1 MSVVLVGVGSIWKLI
16 STSLKCQ
23 KKLGEFCTVLV
34 VGLMM
39 YQSET
44 LFFKYIVTH
53 NLSVTSILTAA
64 KQQQQ
69 QPFNGLFSRI
79 TWVSRYQKGKT
90 NLDFTGARDSEWQ

>member
-16 STSLKCQ
+16 STLLKCQ

-64 KQQQQ
+64 KQVSIK
-69 QPFNGLFSRI
+69 LFSDLN
-79 TWVSRYQKGKT
+79 TECGRYQCPYGLLLCVIFPIT
-90 NLDFTGARDSEWQ
+90 SLCVF